1 MSIKYAKR
9 FFYGRTKGKA
19 LSKRAHSLLEESLP
33 RLLWTEDFV
42 LPSHNRVCLEIGFGG
57 GEHLLSRLIDD
68 PSLFCLGVEPFQN
81 GIVKLLSF
89 LEENPA
95 LKERL
100 RLYTNPV
107 QTLLSRLPS
116 HSFDEICVLFPDP
129 WTKKKHQKRRLL
141 QSGVLEQFSY
151 LLKKGGELR
160 LASDDH
166 AYVAHML
173 GILNAQE
180 KLVYKSGAFQKAQ
193 DTWPSWPQT
202 WPLTRY
208 GQKALGKGKP
218 LAHTVWGVYS

>member
-1 MSIKYAKR
+1 MSINYAKR

-19 LSKRAHSLLEESLP
+19 LSKRALSLLEESLP
-33 RLLWTEDFV
+33 RLLWTENFV
-42 LPSHNRVCLEIGFGG
+42 FPSHHRICLEIGFGG
-57 GEHLLSRLIDD
+57 GEHMLERLQSD

-95 LKERL
+95 LKKRL
-100 RLYTNPV
+100 KLYTNPA
-107 QTLLSRLPS
+107 QTLLPHLPS
-116 HSFDEICVLFPDP
+116 HTFDEICVLFPDP

-141 QSGVLEQFSY
+141 QPGVLEQFSH

-173 GILNAQE
+173 SILSAQE
-180 KLVYKSGAFQKAQ
+180 KLIYKSGAFQKKQ

-208 GQKALGKGKP
+208 GKKALGQGKP
-218 LAHTVWGVYS
+218 LAHTVWVRSV